1 MHVLDGEPLATRADG
16 QLYAPFNSGAVQTLF
31 DKINKQTKQ
40 TRRVLLRHGRVVV
53 E

>member
-16 QLYAPFNSGAVQTLF
+16 HLYAPFNSGAVQTLF